1 MGVFQHSMLAV
12 LALRAACDQGCGR
25 FSGFRGGMEQSG
37 KPGPT
42 LRNLSPAKTLSSQ
55 GATPMPD
62 DHHDTGAEPAAALD
76 KTVQDHLG
84 QKLRA
89 AYAETEGKPAYLGD
103 PALPPEFEDK
113 VLAIE
118 RSAEV
123 HDKGVE
129 AVKEALGVT
138 EPAHEKGVEA
148 VRDALGVQSQGRG
161 AGSDP

>member
-1 MGVFQHSMLAV
+1 
-12 LALRAACDQGCGR
+12 
-25 FSGFRGGMEQSG
+25 
-37 KPGPT
+37 
-42 LRNLSPAKTLSSQ
+42 
-55 GATPMPD
+55 MPD
-62 DHHDTGAEPAAALD
+62 DHHDTSGGEPAAALD

-89 AYAETEGKPAYLGD
+89 AYAETEDRPAYLGD

-123 HDKGVE
+123 HDKAVE

-138 EPAHEKGVEA
+138 EPAHERGVEA
-148 VRDALGVQSQGRG
+148 VRDALGVPQSPVRA
-161 AGSDP
+161 AGWDP